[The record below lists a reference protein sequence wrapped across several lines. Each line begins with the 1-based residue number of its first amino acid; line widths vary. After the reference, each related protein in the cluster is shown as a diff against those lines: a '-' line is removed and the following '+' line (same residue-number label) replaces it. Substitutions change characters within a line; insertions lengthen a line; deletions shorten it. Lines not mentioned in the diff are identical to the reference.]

1 MDLKEQK
8 YVCALAECQSVIKAA
23 EKLYISQPALSIYIA
38 KLEKRLGVSLF
49 KRQGKKFVLTYA
61 GERYVEKASQMLEME
76 VEFNNEIYAIACQ
89 AAGRLRLGVSQ
100 RRGAWLIP
108 PVVVEY
114 EKKWPKVDL
123 VIREGNLVFMN
134 ELLRKRE
141 LDIVILNKDDVPSGM
156 DTELLMEEHFLLVVP
171 VRHPINEKAEF
182 IPGERYRKLD
192 PKYLNGE
199 DLILPSLMQSSR
211 NAADTILRRYHVKP
225 RRVRTIRS
233 IETSLQMAAEGL
245 GITFIREGYAVNIR
259 YKKPI
264 NLYILDVDEPKR
276 DVVAAYKK
284 GLDLPEYMRSMID
297 ILKEHSRTFLPE

>member
-1 MDLKEQK
+1 MDLREQK
-8 YVCALAECQSVIKAA
+8 YVCVLAECQNITKAA

-38 KLEKRLGVSLF
+38 NLEKRLGVSLF
-49 KRQGKKFVLTYA
+49 EKKGKKFVLTYA
-61 GERYVEKASQMLEME
+61 GERYVEKASQMLELE

-89 AAGRLRLGVSQ
+89 TAGRLRLGVSQ
-100 RRGAWLIP
+100 RRGMWLIP

-114 EKKWPKVDL
+114 EKMWPKVDL

-134 ELLRKRE
+134 ELLRKSE
-141 LDIVILNKDDVPSGM
+141 LDIVILNKDDVPGGM
-156 DTELLMEEHFLLVVP
+156 DTELLMKEELLLAVP

-199 DLILPSLMQSSR
+199 DLVLPPPMQSTRS
-211 NAADTILRRYHVKP
+211 AADAILKRYHVKP
-225 RRVRTIRS
+225 GRVRTIRS
-233 IETSLQMAAEGL
+233 IETNLQMAAEGL

-264 NLYILDVDEPKR
+264 NYYILDVDEHKR

-284 GLDLPEYMRSMID
+284 GLELPEYMRSMID
-297 ILKEHSRTFLPE
+297 ILKEHGRTFLTG